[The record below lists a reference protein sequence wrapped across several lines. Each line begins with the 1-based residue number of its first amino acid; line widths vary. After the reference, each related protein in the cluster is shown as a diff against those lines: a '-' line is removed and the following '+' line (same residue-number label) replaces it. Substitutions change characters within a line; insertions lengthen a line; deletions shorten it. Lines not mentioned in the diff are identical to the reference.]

1 MPIIENLFGDDIPK
15 YAILSH
21 TWGTEEVSFKDLM
34 TGTGKNKAGYHK
46 IQFCGTQADRDGLK
60 YFWVDTCC
68 IDKSDGTEVQEAI
81 NSMFRWYRDGAKCY
95 VYLSDVSIFD
105 THSQFSRPPWELAF
119 RKSRWFTR
127 GWTLQELIA
136 PTVVEF
142 FSMEGDILGNKQSLE
157 RHIQEI
163 TGIPAKALRGSPLS
177 DFTVSERMSWFGRR
191 KTTRPEDEAYS
202 LLGIF
207 EIHMPLLYGEG
218 RDNSIR
224 IQREEFSVPFSLS
237 NVSETTHFV
246 AREKELAEI
255 HEKLRGDGSRHTVV
269 LHGLGGMGKTQLAIA
284 YAKKHRDDYSAIFWL
299 NTRDE
304 NFLKQ
309 SFAKVAKL
317 ILREHPKARWLS
329 GVDMEDFDAVVDAV
343 KAWLSLLNNT
353 RWLIIYDN
361 YDNAKLPGIID
372 STTIDI
378 CKFLPE
384 SYQGSVI
391 ITTRLARV
399 DIGHLIRIEKLK
411 NIHDSLE
418 ILSNSSKRKGL
429 KNDPGAVQL
438 AKELDGF
445 PLALA
450 TAGAY
455 LAQVAISI
463 SHYLHLYKASWFKLQ
478 KSIPPLASYEDR
490 TLYSTW
496 QLSYDHI
503 KKRNQLSAKLL
514 QFWAYL
520 SNEDIWFEL
529 FQHSDEEDPEW
540 IRELGQDEFSFHE
553 TVQVLNDH
561 GLIEMNTSSQERD
574 ESAGYSIHGCVH
586 SWSIHVLNLEW
597 DYDLAKLALKLV
609 ALHVQGQDSINWWLM
624 QRRLLQHATRC
635 LNGMK
640 DWNIKDDGLEWALH
654 NLGDL
659 YADQGKLDE
668 AEKMYQ
674 RALQGRERSL
684 GPDHAS
690 TLNTVN
696 NLGLVYADQ
705 GKLDEAEKMYQ
716 RALQGRKRTL
726 GPDHASTLNTVN
738 NLGRLYKM
746 QNKLDEAE
754 KMHQRAL
761 QGKENAF
768 GLGPDH
774 IFTLDTVNDLGSL
787 YAGQGK
793 LDEAENMYQRALHG
807 FEKTLGLDHTSTLDT
822 VNNLGLLYADQD
834 KLDEAEAMYL
844 RALQGY
850 EKRLN
855 VTNYRPALHTVWNLG
870 NLFVAQERI
879 EEAREMYARAY
890 SGFESLLGTS
900 ILHLWIKPFQK
911 PVHRGTAKREGFR
924 HETSDKQIYMT
935 RC

>member
-1 MPIIENLFGDDIPK
+1 MRLLKYNNASEITLTENLFGDDIPK

-21 TWGTEEVSFKDLM
+21 TWGTEEVSFKELM
-34 TGTGKNKAGYHK
+34 AGTGKNKAGYHK

-68 IDKSDGTEVQEAI
+68 IDKSDSTEVQEAI

-95 VYLSDVSIFD
+95 VYLSDVSISD
-105 THSQFSRPPWELAF
+105 TYNQSSQLPWESAF

-136 PTVVEF
+136 PAVVEF

-157 RHIQEI
+157 RHIQDI

-177 DFTVSERMSWFGRR
+177 DFTVLERMTWFGLR

-202 LLGIF
+202 LLGI
-207 EIHMPLLYGEG
+207 
-218 RDNSIR
+218 
-224 IQREEFSVPFSLS
+224 QREEFSVTLSLS
-237 NVSETTHFV
+237 DVSETTHFV

-284 YAKKHRDDYSAIFWL
+284 YAKKHKDDYSAIFWL

-304 NFLKQ
+304 NSLKQ

-317 ILREHPKARWLS
+317 ILREHSKARWLS
-329 GVDMEDFDAVVDAV
+329 GVDMEDFDAVVDAI
-343 KAWLSLLNNT
+343 KAWLSLPNNT

-361 YDNAKLPGIID
+361 YDNAKLPGVID

-391 ITTRLARV
+391 ITTRLSRV
-399 DIGHLIRIEKLK
+399 NMGHLIRIEKLE

-429 KNDPGAVQL
+429 KNDPNAVQL
-438 AKELDGF
+438 ARKLDGF

-455 LAQVAISI
+455 LAQVAISV

-478 KSIPPLASYEDR
+478 KASPPLASYEDR

-496 QLSYDHI
+496 QLSFDHI

-514 QFWAYL
+514 QFWAYF

-529 FQHSDEEDPEW
+529 FQHSDQEDPEW
-540 IRELGQDEFSFHE
+540 IRELSQDEFSFHE

-561 GLIEMNTSSQERD
+561 GLIEMNTSSQERN

-586 SWSIHVLNLEW
+586 SWSIHVLNPEW
-597 DYDLAKLALKLV
+597 DCDLAKLALKFV
-609 ALHVQGQDSINWWLM
+609 ALHVQGQNSVNWWLM

-635 LNGMK
+635 INSMQDG
-640 DWNIKDDGLEWALH
+640 NIKDDGLEWALH
-654 NLGDL
+654 NLGELFADQGKL
-659 YADQGKLDE
+659 YEAEKMHQRALQGRERTLGTNHNLTLNTVNSLGLIYADQGKLDE
-668 AEKMYQ
+668 AEKMYR
-674 RALQGRERSL
+674 RALQGRE
-684 GPDHAS
+684 
-690 TLNTVN
+690 
-696 NLGLVYADQ
+696 
-705 GKLDEAEKMYQ
+705 
-716 RALQGRKRTL
+716 RTL
-726 GPDHASTLNTVN
+726 GPDHASTLNTVS
-738 NLGRLYKM
+738 NLGRLYTM
-746 QNKLDEAE
+746 QGKLDEAE

-761 QGKENAF
+761 QGKEKV
-768 GLGPDH
+768 LDCDH
-774 IFTLDTVNDLGSL
+774 ILTLGTINDLGLL

-793 LDEAENMYQRALHG
+793 LDEAKNMYQRALYG
-807 FEKTLGLDHTSTLDT
+807 FERTLGPDHTSTLDT
-822 VNNLGLLYADQD
+822 INNLGLLYADQD
-834 KLDEAEAMYL
+834 KLDEAETMYQ

-850 EKRLN
+850 EKTLTLEN
-855 VTNYRPALHTVWNLG
+855 VTNYRPALNTVWNLG
-870 NLFVAQERI
+870 NLFAAQERI
-879 EEAREMYARAY
+879 EEAREMYSRAY
-890 SGFESLLGTS
+890 SGFENLLGTS
-900 ILHLWIKPFQK
+900 SDQCQSLTHSIACLDQTFSESSLPRNNKKRRFQK
-911 PVHRGTAKREGFR
+911 
-924 HETSDKQIYMT
+924 
-935 RC
+935 